1 MNNAVGY
8 SKLVAIIYQK
18 YRENGN
24 PINLAEARKKADK
37 IGKKID
43 LNNDDAIIAAAGKA

>member
-1 MNNAVGY
+1 MDNVVGY
-8 SKLVAIIYQK
+8 NKLVAVIFQN
-18 YRENGN
+18 YRESGK

-43 LNNDDAIIAAAGKA
+43 LNNDDAIISAASKA